1 MPRGASGF
9 LRSRVVLFAA
19 RRGAGH
25 LSVASAPDHAPD
37 APPSPPDVRDSEPL
51 PPIPYPR
58 VVTTDSTSAV
68 PAPGADRPALERFH
82 AVIPA
87 GGVGTR
93 LWPLSRAAA
102 PKFLHDLTGS
112 GQTLIRAT
120 WDRLVPL
127 AAGMLVVTGEAHR
140 EAVCRQLPD
149 LADEDLVLEP
159 EPKDSA
165 AAIGLAAAILWLRD
179 PETIM
184 GSFAADQVIGPVEVF
199 QDAVA
204 QAVATAAT
212 GRIVTIGITPTHPAT
227 GFGYIRS
234 GRRLGVEG
242 APDALDV
249 AAFVEK
255 PDQKVAER
263 YVASGRYLWNAG
275 MFVAPVALMLE
286 HLEANEPEL
295 HAGLMEIARAWD
307 TPERDE
313 VMARVWPGLKKTAI
327 DYAVAEPAATAG
339 DVAVIPG
346 TFTWDDVGDFAAIAR
361 LNPVKDA
368 SGITVIGSTPRV
380 YSSDASGVVVTDTD
394 RVIALIGIEDVVVVD
409 TGDALLVTTTE
420 HAQDVKKT
428 VESLKATG
436 ADDVL

>member
-1 MPRGASGF
+1 MCPRPRHARPVRTQGRPRRTRGP
-9 LRSRVVLFAA
+9 RSRAEWSRV
-19 RRGAGH
+19 RRIPYAEP
-25 LSVASAPDHAPD
+25 VNTDSAPSRD
-37 APPSPPDVRDSEPL
+37 AASV
-51 PPIPYPR
+51 
-58 VVTTDSTSAV
+58 
-68 PAPGADRPALERFH
+68 PALERFH

-120 WDRLVPL
+120 WDRLAPL
-127 AAGMLVVTGEAHR
+127 ARGVMVVTGEAH
-140 EAVCRQLPD
+140 EDAVRRQLPD
-149 LADEDLVLEP
+149 LQEQDLVLEP

-165 AAIGLAAAILWLRD
+165 AAIGLAAAILSLRD

-212 GRIVTIGITPTHPAT
+212 GRIVTIGITPSHPAT
-227 GFGYIRS
+227 GFGYIRA
-234 GRRLGVEG
+234 GRRLRVEG
-242 APDALDV
+242 APDAHDV

-255 PDQKVAER
+255 PDQRVAER

-275 MFVAPVALMLE
+275 MFVAPVSLMLE
-286 HLEANEPEL
+286 HLAANEPEL
-295 HAGLMEIARAWD
+295 HAGIMEIAEAWE

-313 VMARVWPGLKKTAI
+313 VTARVWPGLKKTAI

-346 TFTWDDVGDFAAIAR
+346 AFTWDDVGDFAAIAR
-361 LNPVKDA
+361 LNPAKDA
-368 SGITVIGSTPRV
+368 SGITVIGDTPRV
-380 YSSDASGVVVTDTD
+380 YSSDASGVVVTDSD

-420 HAQDVKKT
+420 HAQDVKKA
-428 VESLKATG
+428 VESLKARG